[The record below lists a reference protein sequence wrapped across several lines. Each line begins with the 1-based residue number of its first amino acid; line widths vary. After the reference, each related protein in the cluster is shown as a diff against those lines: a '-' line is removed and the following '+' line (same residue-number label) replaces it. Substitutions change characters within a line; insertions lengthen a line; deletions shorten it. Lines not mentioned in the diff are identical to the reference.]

1 MPNKKLTN
9 TTNEDSHLDSFPKLN
24 PAEKQELQQLEQ
36 TIATNLTGTFE
47 LAAALMK
54 IRDQKL
60 YRVEYST
67 FEEYCRKRWDYS
79 PSYCHRLA
87 QMNEVMVDLKT
98 NDEIAA
104 ALPRNESQAR
114 IFNDLEKDER
124 IQLAEKVQ
132 EETGDHPPTAKL
144 YQKFKK
150 ELFPEKCAPKTKPI
164 VIDVDAVVKDGKPS
178 LQEVMEHAIKLSA
191 LTLPEERAGVLGELL
206 QRLMDDLQPWVD
218 WEASQQ

>member
-60 YRVEYST
+60 YRVEYNS

-79 PSYCHRLA
+79 RSYC
-87 QMNEVMVDLKT
+87 
-98 NDEIAA
+98 
-104 ALPRNESQAR
+104 QAR

-124 IQLAEKVQ
+124 LQLAEKVQ

-144 YQKFKK
+144 YQKYKK
-150 ELFPEKCAPKTKPI
+150 ELFPEKCAPNHQPI
-164 VIDVDAVVKDGKPS
+164 VIDVDAIIKVGKPS

-191 LTLPEERAGVLGELL
+191 LSLPEERAGVLGELL

>member
-1 MPNKKLTN
+1 MPTTKLTN
-9 TTNEDSHLDSFPKLN
+9 PTNEDAHLASPTRLN
-24 PAEKQELQQLEQ
+24 PAEQQELQQLEH
-36 TIATNLTGTFE
+36 TIAANLTGTFE

-60 YRVEYST
+60 YRVDHHS
-67 FEEYCRKRWDYS
+67 FEDYCRKRWDYS

-87 QMNEVMVDLKT
+87 QMNEVMIDLKT

-114 IFNDLEKDER
+114 IFNDLAKNER
-124 IQLAEKVQ
+124 IQLAEKAQ

-144 YQKFKK
+144 YQRFKK
-150 ELFPEKCAPKTKPI
+150 ELFPEKCAPKPKLT
-164 VIDVDAVVKDGKPS
+164 VIDVAVVVKDGKPS
-178 LQEVMEHAIKLSA
+178 LQKLMEHAIKLSGVM
-191 LTLPEERAGVLGELL
+191 LPKEREGVLGELL
-206 QRLMDDLQPWVD
+206 QRLVDDLQPWVD